1 MRTLKSFWFW
11 LLVVWI
17 LIGAVGV
24 WILVLKLPAW
34 TWVCTAGTAVWFL
47 SGIFL
52 ALFLRQ
58 KALIKVLSK
67 GAQTQ
72 SADRFEEAWKTGFD
86 SDVKKLLEGLGSTIP
101 GRSGGVLSARRLI
114 WVVSADFEASRQLLS
129 AAGAVDATESRRH
142 ELSGEFQALG
152 NWLSRK
158 DEIFLLLR
166 ELPDPRVPS
175 TLTRTAFLLELLSQR
190 GKARP
195 VDAALVLSP
204 LQKEVL
210 PPAIH
215 AAVGYLAEAS
225 GVEFPI
231 HLGLHGAETLAGG
244 DVFFRL
250 CPEPP
255 GATLPWTRQDD
266 LPQAFDQAWARIEA
280 DLDAKE
286 SGHIACAW
294 DKSLSPQAVFQFL
307 DSVRKVREGAKSA
320 TLSCASQFVGKPHPF
335 LRGVYL
341 LPSQLVQQKA
351 KAEALSTAT
360 PDAVF
365 FGSAAFQDD
374 TPAASAAGAAPDAA
388 ETSVAALDTF
398 LEHLHDEPALAR
410 LGAGRQVKAS
420 AFSLTIFVLSV
431 LFSLLLVWSAL
442 HGWVAGAR
450 LEKDWQARLAQ
461 DKATPWIDAT
471 TMRNGLASL
480 DDIDRLVT
488 DIDKGRPWL
497 LAPGF
502 YRRGNNLPAA
512 EAQLDTM
519 AHQLVHQSFAFHE
532 SRLRS
537 VVLSADTQDTK
548 NLYDALKTYLL
559 ATRQGWTE
567 GEQKEG
573 KKGLA
578 DAMVRE
584 WAEFLGYPGTLPQ
597 YERTVLPR
605 VAGHLAERA
614 ADGDSSWLGTEDAN
628 LVASARQQLRNT
640 KNQSGTYARLLAAAD
655 TLPKLDWD
663 SLGFPQKELTCR
675 PLEIPAAFT
684 RRGWLEAVQ
693 PALKAMAEGGTDWVM
708 GPTATQDP
716 SATSSEV
723 LAELRRR
730 YVEDFVSTWRGA
742 LDTVSCALPAE
753 NQRIGAT
760 LATLSSPYNRQ
771 NPRGILAFFQ
781 RILDE
786 TDLIPPKDTSKS
798 ILPAKMQQTVTKVEK
813 VVGTAGKLLGQDA
826 PVEVQVAQDLA
837 SIRGLATD
845 ASKGALDAYV
855 KDLAQLGA
863 LFSQWTGGEGA
874 FQFAKGVAG
883 QDARNPL
890 VHAWNEAASRRDMLP
905 ADLRPW
911 FQNFTWGL
919 LRQVA
924 GRALPQAQAQAQA
937 SYREKVLLPWQNLSR
952 GGFPFDPYAENEAS
966 ISDIDALLNP
976 KSGTLAAYLKDLEG
990 LAQVQNGELRAV
1002 TFNGMG
1008 IALDPAGV
1016 EPLRKLLRIADF
1028 FYGKGGTSWKGVNT
1042 SVTVRSDSRAR
1053 VTLRLGSQTLD
1064 VPQGTERKLS
1074 LRWPIPGQGGI
1085 SLQVATVSQTFE
1097 EKRDGEWA
1105 LLRLMDSKSPGSAEA
1120 TFSFNDR
1127 SYIVDVPLSVRLDQ
1141 PGGPFQ
1147 DREFFHV
1154 ALLPDIFR

>member
-17 LIGAVGV
+17 LVGIATV
-24 WILVLKLPAW
+24 WILAIKLPAW
-34 TWVCTAGTAVWFL
+34 TWVYTAGAVVWFL

-52 ALFLRQ
+52 SLFLRQ

-72 SADRFEEAWKTGFD
+72 SADRFEESWKTGFA
-86 SDVKKLLEGLGSTIP
+86 SDVKKLLEGLGSTVS
-101 GRSGGVLSARRLI
+101 GRTGSTISARRLI

-129 AAGAVDATESRRH
+129 SAGAVDTTESRRH

-166 ELPDPRVPS
+166 ELPDPRTAS
-175 TLTRTAFLLELLSQR
+175 TLTRTAFLLELLSQH

-215 AAVGYLAEAS
+215 AAVGYLAESS

-231 HLGLHGAETLAGG
+231 HLGLHGAEALPGG

-266 LPQAFDQAWARIEA
+266 LPQAFEQAWARIEA

-286 SGHIACAW
+286 SGHLACAW
-294 DKSLSPQAVFQFL
+294 DKSLSPEAVFQFL

-335 LRGVYL
+335 LRGIYL

-351 KAEALSTAT
+351 KAAALSTAT

-374 TPAASAAGAAPDAA
+374 TPSPSASATAPAIA
-388 ETSVAALDTF
+388 ETSVAALETF
-398 LEHLHDEPALAR
+398 LEHLHAEPALAR

-420 AFSLTIFVLSV
+420 ALSLTIFVVSV
-431 LFSLLLVWSAL
+431 LLSLLLVWSAMN
-442 HGWVAGAR
+442 GWVTGAR
-450 LEKDWQARLAQ
+450 MEKEWQARLAQ
-461 DKATPWIDAT
+461 DKSTPWTDAT
-471 TMRNGLASL
+471 SMRNGLASL

-512 EAQLDTM
+512 EMLLDTM
-519 AHQLVHQSFAFHE
+519 AHQLVRQSFAYQE

-537 VVLSADTQDTK
+537 TVLARDSQDTK
-548 NLYDALKTYLL
+548 DLYAALKAYLL
-559 ATRQGWTE
+559 ATRQGWME
-567 GEQKEG
+567 GESKEG
-573 KKGLA
+573 KRGLSE
-578 DAMVRE
+578 AMVRT
-584 WAEFLGYPGTLPQ
+584 WGEFLGYVGTLPQ
-597 YERTVLPR
+597 FERTVLPH
-605 VAGHLAERA
+605 VAAHLAERT

-640 KNQSGTYARLLAAAD
+640 KNQSGTFARILAAAD

-663 SLGFPQKELTCR
+663 SLGMPQKEITCK

-684 RRGWLEAVQ
+684 RRGWLEAVL
-693 PALKAMAEGGTDWVM
+693 PALKAMSEGGSDWVL
-708 GPTATQDP
+708 GAGEQDP
-716 SATSSEV
+716 STTSSEV
-723 LAELRRR
+723 LDELKRR
-730 YVEDFVSTWRGA
+730 YVEEFVSTWRGV
-742 LDTVSCALPAE
+742 LDTSSCTLPAE

-771 NPRGILAFFQ
+771 NPRGIQAFFQ
-781 RILDE
+781 RILEE
-786 TDLIPPKDTSKS
+786 TNLTPPKDTNKS
-798 ILPAKMQQTVTKVEK
+798 ILPAKVQQTVTKVEK
-813 VVGTAGKLLGQDA
+813 AIGTAGKLMGQDD
-826 PVEVQVAQDLA
+826 PVDVQVARNLA
-837 SIRGLATD
+837 SLRALATD

-855 KDLAQLGA
+855 KDLAQLGT

-874 FQFAKGVAG
+874 FQFAKGMAA

-911 FQNFTWGL
+911 YQGFTWGL

-937 SYREKVLLPWQNLSR
+937 GYKEKILLPWQNLSK
-952 GGFPFDPYAENEAS
+952 GGYPFDPYAENEAT
-966 ISDIDALLNP
+966 INDIDALLNP

-990 LAQVQNGELRAV
+990 LIQVQNGDIRAV
-1002 TFNGMG
+1002 AFNGMG
-1008 IALDPAGV
+1008 IALDPAAV
-1016 EPLRKLLRIADF
+1016 EPVRKLLKISDF
-1028 FYGKGGTSWKGVNT
+1028 FYGKGGTAWKGVNT
-1042 SVTVRSDSRAR
+1042 SVTIRADSRAR
-1053 VTLRLGSQTLD
+1053 VTLRVGAQTLD

-1085 SLQVATVSQTFE
+1085 SMQVATVTQTFE

-1105 LLRLMDSKSPGSAEA
+1105 LLRLMDSKSPGSPDA
-1120 TFSFNDR
+1120 TWSFNEH
-1127 SYIVDVPLSVRLDQ
+1127 SYIVDVPVNVRLDQ

-1154 ALLPDIFR
+1154 ALLPDLFR

>member
-17 LIGAVGV
+17 LVGISAV
-24 WILVLKLPAW
+24 WILSIKLPAW
-34 TWVCTAGTAVWFL
+34 TWVYTAGAAVWFL
-47 SGIFL
+47 SGLFL

-67 GAQTQ
+67 GPQSQ
-72 SADRFEEAWKTGFD
+72 SADRFEEAWKTGFA
-86 SDVKKLLEGLGSTIP
+86 SDVNKLLEGLGSTVP
-101 GRSGGVLSARRLI
+101 GRTGSTISARRLI

-129 AAGAVDATESRRH
+129 SAGAVDTTVSRRH

-175 TLTRTAFLLELLSQR
+175 TLTRSAFLLELLSQR

-215 AAVGYLAEAS
+215 SAVGYLAEAS

-231 HLGLHGAETLAGG
+231 HLGLHGAEALSGG
-244 DVFFRL
+244 DTFFRL

-266 LPQAFDQAWARIEA
+266 LPLAFDQAWARIEA
-280 DLDAKE
+280 DLDSKE
-286 SGHIACAW
+286 SGHLACAW
-294 DKSLSPQAVFQFL
+294 DKSLSPEAVFQFL

-335 LRGVYL
+335 LRGIYL

-351 KAEALSTAT
+351 KAAALSSAT

-365 FGSAAFQDD
+365 LSAAFQDD
-374 TPAASAAGAAPDAA
+374 APSASTATAAPAAPA
-388 ETSVAALDTF
+388 ETTVAALETF
-398 LEHLHDEPALAR
+398 LEHLHAEPALAR

-420 AFSLTIFVLSV
+420 ALSLTIFVVSV
-431 LFSLLLVWSAL
+431 LLSLLLVWSAL
-442 HGWVAGAR
+442 NGWVTGAR
-450 LEKDWQARLAQ
+450 MEKEWRIRLTQ
-461 DKATPWIDAT
+461 DKATPWADPT
-471 TMRNGLASL
+471 SMRNGLASL

-512 EAQLDTM
+512 ETLLDSM
-519 AHQLVHQSFAFHE
+519 AHQLVRQSFAYQE
-532 SRLRS
+532 SHLRS
-537 VVLSADTQDTK
+537 VVMSADTQDTK
-548 NLYDALKTYLL
+548 SLYAVLKTYLL
-559 ATRQGWTE
+559 VTRQGWTE
-567 GEQKEG
+567 GEPKEG
-573 KKGLA
+573 KKGLSEA
-578 DAMVRE
+578 IVRE
-584 WAEFLGYPGTLPQ
+584 WSDFLGYTGTLPQ

-605 VAGHLAERA
+605 VAGNLAERA
-614 ADGDSSWLGTEDAN
+614 ADGDSSWLGSADAN
-628 LVASARQQLRNT
+628 LVATARQQLRNS
-640 KNQSGTYARLLAAAD
+640 KNQSGTFARILAAAD

-663 SLGFPQKELTCR
+663 SLGMPQKEITCR
-675 PLEIPAAFT
+675 PVEIPAAYT
-684 RRGWLEAVQ
+684 RRGWLEAVH
-693 PALKAMAEGGTDWVM
+693 PALKAMSEGGSDWVV
-708 GPTATQDP
+708 GAGEQDP
-716 SATSSEV
+716 STTSGV
-723 LAELRRR
+723 VMDELKRR
-730 YVEDFVSTWRGA
+730 YVEAFVSTWRGL
-742 LDTVSCALPAE
+742 LDTSSCALPAE

-771 NPRGILAFFQ
+771 NPRGIQAFFQ
-781 RILDE
+781 RILEE
-786 TDLIPPKDTSKS
+786 TDLTPPKDTGKS
-798 ILPAKMQQTVTKVEK
+798 FLPAKVQQTVTKVERA
-813 VVGTAGKLLGQDA
+813 VGTAGKLMGQDD
-826 PVEVQVAQDLA
+826 PVEVQVARNLG
-837 SIRGLATD
+837 SLRTLATD

-855 KDLAQLGA
+855 KDLAQLGT

-874 FQFAKGVAG
+874 FQFAKGIAG

-890 VHAWNEAASRRDMLP
+890 VHAWNEAAARRDVLP

-911 FQNFTWGL
+911 YQSFTWGL

-924 GRALPQAQAQAQA
+924 GRAFPQAQAQAQA
-937 SYREKVLLPWQNLSR
+937 GYKDKVLLPWQNLSK
-952 GGFPFDPYAENEAS
+952 GGYPFDPYAENEAS
-966 ISDIDALLNP
+966 IADIDGLLNP

-990 LAQVQNGELRAV
+990 LVQVQNGDLRAV

-1008 IALDPAGV
+1008 VSLDPSAA
-1016 EPLRKLLRIADF
+1016 EPVRKLLRISEF
-1028 FYGKGGTSWKGVNT
+1028 FYGKGGTAWKGVPT
-1042 SVTVRSDSRAR
+1042 SISVRADPRAH
-1053 VTLRLGSQTLD
+1053 VTLRVGGQNLD

-1085 SLQVATVSQTFE
+1085 SLQVATVTQTFE

-1105 LLRLMDSKSPGSAEA
+1105 LLRLMDSKTPGSPDA
-1120 TFSFNDR
+1120 TWSFNEH
-1127 SYIVDVPLSVRLDQ
+1127 SYIVDVPLNVRLDQ

-1147 DREFFHV
+1147 DRDFFHV
-1154 ALLPDIFR
+1154 ALLPELFR